1 VNRKTLTAALLA
13 TAALGASAAL
23 SPAIA
28 ASEGFSSQEGFNASG
43 APEWRF
49 ELDPYLWL
57 PTTSVNVGLGLLPD
71 KNVSVPVGNVLS
83 HFTGGF
89 MGEGLAR
96 YGNWS
101 AEMNLFWVSVG
112 KNHDFTIPDTEG
124 DQVNVRLHSGVF
136 AISPGFG
143 YRIDHT
149 DKLALDARVGFTYLT
164 ANASA
169 HIQDSPMAG
178 VSRTSDFA
186 QPWIGERLSYFPS
199 PKWRLVNTLAL
210 SGLGVDGGRMGWNG
224 TIAASY
230 LVNSWFDLS
239 LGYRAVQTYKTQS
252 DGPMGQNLSVN
263 ILDYGPV
270 LSGGFRF

>member
-1 VNRKTLTAALLA
+1 VNRKTLNAMLLA
-13 TAALGASAAL
+13 TAALCASAAL

-28 ASEGFSSQEGFNASG
+28 ADEGFSSQEGFTANG
-43 APEWRF
+43 TPEWRF
-49 ELDPYLWL
+49 ELAPYLWL
-57 PTTSVNVGLGLLPD
+57 PTTSVNLNLGALPD
-71 KNVSVPVGNVLS
+71 KSASIPVGNILS

-89 MGEGLAR
+89 MGEGIAR
-96 YGNWS
+96 YGNW
-101 AEMNLFWVSVG
+101 AGEMNLFWISVG
-112 KNHDFTIPDTEG
+112 KNKDFTIPDSDG
-124 DQVNVRLHSGVF
+124 DTANVRLHSGMF
-136 AISPGFG
+136 AISPGID
-143 YRIDHT
+143 YRIDHS
-149 DKLALDARVGFTYLT
+149 DKLALDARVGFTYFT

-169 HIQDSPMAG
+169 HLQDSPGSG
-178 VSRTSDFA
+178 VSRSADFA

-210 SGLGVDGGRMGWNG
+210 TGLGADGGRMGWNG

-239 LGYRAVQTYKTQS
+239 VGYRAVQTYKSQP